1 MTEWRAQQSLPPRL
15 RDNDLQVGDG
25 GYMTFEF
32 RMGLEPENWEGE
44 SEEKGNEGK

>member
-1 MTEWRAQQSLPPRL
+1 MTEWRSQQSLPP

-32 RMGLEPENWEGE
+32 RVGLEPENWEGV
-44 SEEKGNEGK
+44 SEEKEKEGK